1 MFFKQIATII
11 HQHPKRLAALAAALM
26 LSIGGG
32 AYAVVSLEESA
43 EPVVVRNILE
53 ALHNGNE
60 QDKEGS
66 FKAATPITAMT
77 LVRSTSTRAND
88 TADTLLKRLGIFD
101 AAASA
106 YLRSS
111 PDLQKALFSRTGRT
125 VHAEATA
132 DNNLLNLT
140 VRWME
145 KDDALCITI
154 YTNVWR
160 FMKI

>member
-11 HQHPKRLAALAAALM
+11 HQHPKRLAALAAVLM

-32 AYAVVSLEESA
+32 AYAVVTLEESA
-43 EPVVVRNILE
+43 NPVVVRNILE
-53 ALHNGNE
+53 ALQNGNE

-101 AAASA
+101 AAAST
-106 YLRSS
+106 YL
-111 PDLQKALFSRTGRT
+111 QTI
-125 VHAEATA
+125 
-132 DNNLLNLT
+132 
-140 VRWME
+140 
-145 KDDALCITI
+145 LCTT
-154 YTNVWR
+154 TN
-160 FMKI
+160 